1 MPLTRLALAAAISL
15 AALPALAETPRV
27 TLRISFDPAA
37 ARALTDM
44 GEMVTVSSHF
54 YGFPKEGA
62 TMTPDEMGMI
72 TLGIEDITIHP
83 ADATLETGAVL
94 MSAPLDQVEEPLVN
108 VNVYSARFAN
118 EDNLLDCNLLPEES
132 LAKLTGP
139 QDILCKL
146 LP

>member
-1 MPLTRLALAAAISL
+1 MPVTRLALAAVLCL
-15 AALPALAETPRV
+15 ATLPALADTPRV
-27 TLRISFDPAA
+27 TLRITFDPAA
-37 ARALTDM
+37 AKALADM

-54 YGFPKEGA
+54 YGFPKAGA
-62 TMTPDEMGMI
+62 TMKPDEMGMI

-83 ADATLETGAVL
+83 ADTTLETGGL
-94 MSAPLDQVEEPLVN
+94 LLSAPLDQVEEPLVN

-132 LAKLTGP
+132 LAKMTGP
-139 QDILCKL
+139 QDITCKL